1 MNLVK
6 LRGCDFILFNYVY
19 SYFNNHYIF
28 KNTLGS
34 NNLCLLCLNIII
46 ITFFSHKVP
55 LEQVFSKNNYKK
67 I

>member
-6 LRGCDFILFNYVY
+6 LRGCDFILFNFFY

-28 KNTLGS
+28 KITSGS

-46 ITFFSHKVP
+46 ITFFLIK
-55 LEQVFSKNNYKK
+55 FR
-67 I
+67 